1 MFQVRQSVWFGEAK
15 GNASFQIEVSLAGH
29 FQAKTRR
36 WETKTRYFI
45 SVMVQ
50 CNVRSKRNKWLVI
63 ILKERFAKQSENT
76 TPCFATGKKEAEN
89 SSSHLAEH

>member
-1 MFQVRQSVWFGEAK
+1 
-15 GNASFQIEVSLAGH
+15 
-29 FQAKTRR
+29 
-36 WETKTRYFI
+36 
-45 SVMVQ
+45 MVQ